1 MLPFFLLWQK
11 WVDIFVSKVVRLTF
25 ICKYIRKGK
34 NAVFGLVERVPKCWG
49 NWGNYAKIRCL
60 C

>member
-34 NAVFGLVERVPKCWG
+34 NAIFRLVELVGKYRE